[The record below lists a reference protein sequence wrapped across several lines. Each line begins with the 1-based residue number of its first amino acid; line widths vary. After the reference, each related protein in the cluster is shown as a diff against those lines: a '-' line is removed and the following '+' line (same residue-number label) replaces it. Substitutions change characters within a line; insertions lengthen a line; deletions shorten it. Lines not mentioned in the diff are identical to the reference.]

1 MRTLWTSQCRT
12 AEPVKENSPNGGA
25 AEASSDTAG
34 AASRGRAMRVR
45 AETVEIVAM
54 AEVIS
59 GMVEIPMEGADVDKI
74 GNRKRG
80 LVESARATR

>member
-1 MRTLWTSQCRT
+1 
-12 AEPVKENSPNGGA
+12 
-25 AEASSDTAG
+25 
-34 AASRGRAMRVR
+34 MRVR

-54 AEVIS
+54 AGVIS